1 MKRLN
6 LWLTL
11 SSLSVI
17 LVTAERFSP
26 TTKIILQP
34 YSFLR
39 LHEVV
44 QMVFI
49 ILATV
54 LIPFMVFRELTQNF
68 SLLKSKLNLF
78 LALLFIIGIYF
89 YATGNGVHEIAS
101 YIFNTFCDIKNVRPG
116 FCGSAFFNDYYF
128 GNILYFI
135 GAYLLVVPLILLE
148 RQNPDPKFKK
158 KDWLV
163 LIINALVFAFAI
175 FAYAAFDRVLV
186 GLTYSI
192 TTTITILFLLFT
204 AKKKYRELPY
214 TTYAAVTYTVGT
226 FASIFVRFLLK

>member
-11 SSLSVI
+11 SSLSV
-17 LVTAERFSP
+17 LFVTVERFSP

-44 QMVFI
+44 QMTLI
-49 ILATV
+49 ILITT

-68 SLLKSKLNLF
+68 TLLKNRGNF
-78 LALLFIIGIYF
+78 LLTLLFVIGIYF
-89 YATGNGVHEIAS
+89 YATGNGVHEVSS
-101 YIFNTFCDIKNVRPG
+101 YIFNTFCDTKKIQPG
-116 FCGSAFFNDYYF
+116 FCGSVFFNDYYF

-158 KDWLV
+158 KDWIILV
-163 LIINALVFAFAI
+163 INSLVFAFAI

-186 GLTYSI
+186 GLIYSLII
-192 TTTITILFLLFT
+192 TISILFLLFT
-204 AKKKYRELPY
+204 SKKKYTQLPY
-214 TTYAAVTYTVGT
+214 TAYAAITYTLAT
-226 FASIFVRFLLK
+226 IASILVRFR

>member
-11 SSLSVI
+11 SSLSVV
-17 LVTAERFSP
+17 LVTIERFSP

-44 QMVFI
+44 QMVLV
-49 ILATV
+49 ILTTT

-68 SLLKSKLNLF
+68 TLLKNRGNFLF
-78 LALLFIIGIYF
+78 ALLFIVGIYF
-89 YATGNGVHEIAS
+89 YATGNGVHEVAS
-101 YIFNTFCDIKNVRPG
+101 YIFNTFCDTKNIQPG
-116 FCGSAFFNDYYF
+116 FCGSAFYNDYYF

-158 KDWLV
+158 KDWIILV
-163 LIINALVFAFAI
+163 INSLVFAFAI

-186 GLTYSI
+186 GLVYSI
-192 TTTITILFLLFT
+192 VITLSVLFLLFT
-204 AKKKYRELPY
+204 SKKKYTQLPY
-214 TTYAAVTYTVGT
+214 TTYAAITYTIAT
-226 FASIFVRFLLK
+226 IASILIRFT